1 MSAIF
6 NTALKLFCLG
16 IFAPII
22 ELWYSYNI
30 QGRLTQVKRGSTV
43 ITEYIY
49 DTNGQKIGKRMPVAG
64 LDVLYGYN
72 TAGYMIEL
80 VNRKNNEV
88 VSRFKYTYDL
98 DGNQKTKNDNFETEY
113 VYDKL
118 GRLVSETEELGN
130 TYLYEFD
137 EFSNRTKLTVTGL
150 DKYTVDYTYDAN
162 NRLLKEVKTDKKAV
176 ETSEYEYDANG
187 NRVEAYTETI
197 HAKSDVRRIE
207 RHSIVVA
214 PKEKGKASIDLRAY
228 NAFGELVQVY
238 RDAMRVH
245 YVYRPD
251 GLRHSKQQVY
261 PFKPDL
267 NQKTTHYW
275 DGQDIVA
282 ETNATGV
289 IKATYLRGA
298 GALIAQVI
306 GQDLFYYL
314 HNAHGDVV
322 QRISE
327 TGVSAPKYK
336 YDAFGN
342 EKNLVVTDPNPFRY
356 CGEYYDAELQEI
368 YLRARSYDPLSGRF
382 TQEDPAHDGEN
393 WYGYANSNPVR
404 FKDPSGLQHVGES
417 RGKTNLPILAGAIS
431 KGIKAESNR
440 EKKADVAI
448 VDNTNNGKQLSHEEK
463 SGPSIIGPSPATPN
477 YVELPGAILPTNPG
491 NLSIIGI
498 PTAGLANCYGAAI
511 GTNGN
516 VNPSFYSGDD
526 FDVSRISDVDYILS
540 LVRSDMIAL
549 NRTFRVLEGP
559 NAPVYP
565 NEYRVALATGPM
577 DYHFMYQVS
586 TGAWAEKPGDYYP
599 SILHLTNENPETLSW
614 DRYVFNNF
622 ETITNE
628 GYYDSE
634 IRYFAISI

>member
-1 MSAIF
+1 MKKS
-6 NTALKLFCLG
+6 G
-16 IFAPII
+16 VVAPII

-49 DTNGQKIGKRMPVAG
+49 DTNGQKIQKKMPVAG

-72 TAGYMIEL
+72 TAGYLVEL
-80 VNRKNNEV
+80 VNRKGIDV

-98 DGNQKTKNDNFETEY
+98 DGNQKTKNDNFETAY

-130 TYLYEFD
+130 TYVYLYD
-137 EFSNRTKLTVTGL
+137 NQSNRTKLTVTGL

-162 NRLLKEVKTDKKAV
+162 NRLLKEVRTDKKAT
-176 ETSEYEYDANG
+176 EASEYEYDANG
-187 NRVEAYTETI
+187 NRISALTETI

-214 PKEKGKASIDLRAY
+214 PREKGKASIDLRAY
-228 NAFGELVQVY
+228 NPFGELVQIY

-282 ETNATGV
+282 EVNATGAL
-289 IKATYLRGA
+289 KATYLRGA
-298 GALIAQVI
+298 GSLIAQVI
-306 GQDLFYYL
+306 GPDLFYYL

-327 TGVSAPKYK
+327 AGVSAPKYK

-342 EKNLVVTDPNPFRY
+342 ERNLVVTDPNPFRY

-382 TQEDPAHDGEN
+382 TQEDPAHDGNN
-393 WYGYANSNPVR
+393 WYGYANNNPIAYI
-404 FKDPSGLQHVGES
+404 DPSGTEVVGES
-417 RGKTNLPILAGAIS
+417 KGNKKVPVKDNDYLVYYAAPVALPLIS
-431 KGIKAESNR
+431 LVFPTA
-440 EKKADVAI
+440 
-448 VDNTNNGKQLSHEEK
+448 
-463 SGPSIIGPSPATPN
+463 
-477 YVELPGAILPTNPG
+477 VELYNHSTSHDTVKNSTYDASSASTTYSFQHSSVMNDKMSETFDKYLSGTGTSSQYPVTLYGTMYLNPRSDPDLFLAFASCNYTIQITPLNWNVSTEVYRLDITITDTYDFLPYRLEDSLG
-491 NLSIIGI
+491 NQL
-498 PTAGLANCYGAAI
+498 NNYGARLEDNEI
-511 GTNGN
+511 ITTYEVV
-516 VNPSFYSGDD
+516 VNY
-526 FDVSRISDVDYILS
+526 
-540 LVRSDMIAL
+540 
-549 NRTFRVLEGP
+549 
-559 NAPVYP
+559 
-565 NEYRVALATGPM
+565 
-577 DYHFMYQVS
+577 
-586 TGAWAEKPGDYYP
+586 
-599 SILHLTNENPETLSW
+599 SIL
-614 DRYVFNNF
+614 VFYNGR
-622 ETITNE
+622 ERWT
-628 GYYDSE
+628 YDMFNQV
-634 IRYFAISI
+634 IYF